1 MKPGPPRL
9 QKTADGKHREKGCVQ
24 LISPFVE
31 KNTEVNC
38 LICSEARLLLR
49 YFVTL
54 VYLREVK
61 LDNRAPRKSRAPV
74 TGFQEQDHLTCIRS
88 NPSMTELLQ
97 DQRHFS
103 EWKTS
108 IFLILLHFFS
118 QKFWKTLA
126 TFHWFP
132 TEEANIRCWREM
144 FLISSKEECAHH
156 ISLFTSL
163 F

>member
-1 MKPGPPRL
+1 MKPGPPSL
-9 QKTADGKHREKGCVQ
+9 QKTADGKHQEKGCVQ
-24 LISPFVE
+24 LISPFME

-61 LDNRAPRKSRAPV
+61 HDNRAPRKSRAPV
-74 TGFQEQDHLTCIRS
+74 TDFQEQDHLTCIRS

-103 EWKTS
+103 E
-108 IFLILLHFFS
+108 
-118 QKFWKTLA
+118 
-126 TFHWFP
+126 
-132 TEEANIRCWREM
+132 
-144 FLISSKEECAHH
+144 
-156 ISLFTSL
+156 
-163 F
+163 